1 MTKLVSILI
10 PAYNAE
16 RWLAST
22 MRSALAQTW
31 PAKEIIVVDD
41 GSRDETLTVA
51 RGFQGGCVKVVSQ
64 PNMGAAAAR
73 NSAMALAQG
82 AYIQWLDADDLL
94 APDKLTLQMELA
106 EQYADPRVLFSS
118 PWAHFMYRP
127 SAARFRPSPL
137 WDDFA
142 PVQWMTCKWIHNVHM
157 QTATWLVSREL
168 SMAAGPWN
176 TELLGDDD
184 GEYFARVVLAS
195 RRVCFA
201 PGARTYYRV
210 VGTNRLSYIG
220 RSDRKLEAHLRGME
234 KQIGYLRRIDDSS
247 VAREAIVKYL
257 ETWLPMFYP
266 ERLDLVEKM
275 KGLAASVGAELKMP
289 KVSPKYALIDMLFGR
304 VAAKRAQLNYNA
316 GKTSL
321 LRSLDRFLSAF
332 GRQYPDDL
340 GHAGDVATASP
351 HVEACGNSPTR

>member
-1 MTKLVSILI
+1 MSKLVSILI

-16 RWLAST
+16 RWLAFT

-31 PAKEIIVVDD
+31 PTKEIIVVDD
-41 GSRDETLTVA
+41 GSRDGTLAIA
-51 RGFQGGCVKVVSQ
+51 RGFQSGCVKVVSQ

-73 NSAMALAQG
+73 NRAMALAQG

-94 APDKLTLQMELA
+94 APDKIIQQIQLA
-106 EQYADPRVLFSS
+106 EQYRDPWVLFSS
-118 PWAHFMYRP
+118 SWASFMYRP
-127 SAARFRPSPL
+127 RAAQFRPTPL
-137 WDDFA
+137 WRDH
-142 PVQWMTCKWIHNVHM
+142 PPLQWMTQKWLHNAHM

-201 PGARTYYRV
+201 IGARTFYRV

-234 KQIGYLRRIDDSS
+234 LQIGYLRRIDDGPA
-247 VAREAIVKYL
+247 ARTAIVKYL
-257 ETWLPMFYP
+257 ETWLPIFYP
-266 ERLDLVEKM
+266 ERPDLVEKM
-275 KGLAASVGAELKMP
+275 KSLAGSVGAELKMP
-289 KVSPKYALIDMLFGR
+289 QMSLKYAWIDTLFGR
-304 VAAKRAQLNYNA
+304 VAAKRAQLHYNV
-316 GKTSL
+316 GKTFV
-321 LRSLDRFLSAF
+321 LRSLDRSLSAF
-332 GRQYPDDL
+332 GPQYPDVS
-340 GHAGDVATASP
+340 GHDVEVAASLHAEARGD
-351 HVEACGNSPTR
+351 TRTR